1 MASDT
6 LNRRTK
12 LMLAQSLRGIMKT
25 KKLDRITIADV
36 VKDCGVS
43 RRAFY
48 YHFSDIYDATWWMI
62 EEDWKA
68 LIDFQ
73 ADDWRGNMRELLHYF
88 EENRDFVSAVLE
100 SSQSWRMEELFRQK
114 LKESVLKRFEK
125 LSAAKPLKDSDA
137 ELLTQYFTTNLTATL
152 GGWIRGTIKCSDARL
167 MALVYES
174 TEAAVTRMLETIGT
188 LPA

>member
-1 MASDT
+1 MASDS

-12 LMLAQSLRGIMKT
+12 QMLAQSLRTIMKT

-36 VKDCGVS
+36 VKECGVS

-62 EEDWKA
+62 EEDWEA
-68 LIDFQ
+68 LIDFT
-73 ADDWRGNMRELLHYF
+73 ADDCRGNMRELLHYF
-88 EENRDFVSAVLE
+88 EENRDFVSAVLS

-114 LKESVLKRFEK
+114 LKESVLQRFELRAQK
-125 LSAAKPLKDSDA
+125 SLKEEDA
-137 ELLTQYFTTNLTATL
+137 DLLTQYFTTLLTATL
-152 GGWIRGTIKCSDARL
+152 GGWVRGTIKCSDERL

-174 TEAAVTRMLETIGT
+174 TEAAVMRTLETIEGY
-188 LPA
+188 PA